1 MDASRKKTPP
11 DAPDAPLAAVAAA
24 IAAHWPEMQLRS
36 GQSHVEV
43 ALSGGVDSVVLLC
56 ALSSLATT
64 HGVRLTAVHVH
75 HGLSPNADHW
85 AAFCAALCARLQ
97 LPLRIERVHVDRGGG
112 ESLEAAARHAR
123 YRAIAAGGADVVA
136 LAHHADDLAETV
148 LLQALRGGGARALA
162 AMPVLRPSGHGG
174 WLWRPLLQ
182 LARADIEQAARR
194 AGLDWIEDESNA
206 DPRYRRNAIRHR
218 LVPVLANHFPDY
230 RRQLARTAARAADEA
245 AVLADVAASTLPGL
259 TGADGALALTP
270 LLQRPLPW
278 QRLLLAA
285 YLERQAMPVS
295 PALLETLLAQAGR
308 GFELRVGD
316 RVLLGYRGTLLVRP
330 DEPLPSAT
338 VILPLVEGEVQLPGW
353 PGTLYLSRQA
363 VGGVALADGSRIEVR
378 PPAEGESL
386 VQGVGHKACRKL
398 WQEAGLAPWRRLRWP
413 RLWADGTL
421 LALPGIAVATDR
433 LARPGETGWGFGWVE
448 RGQ

>member
-24 IAAHWPEMQLRS
+24 IATHWPETLLRS

-56 ALSSLATT
+56 ALSSLATAR
-64 HGVRLTAVHVH
+64 GVRLTAVHVH

-85 AAFCAALCARLQ
+85 AAFCTALCARLQ
-97 LPLRIERVHVDRGGG
+97 VPLRIERVRVDRGGG
-112 ESLEAAARHAR
+112 SLEAAARHAR

-162 AMPVLRPSGHGG
+162 AMPVLRQSGHGG

-182 LARADIEQAARR
+182 LARADIEQAARQ

-206 DPRYRRNAIRHR
+206 DPRYRRNAIRHQ

-230 RRQLARTAARAADEA
+230 RRQLARTAVRAADEA

-285 YLERQAMPVS
+285 YLERQAVSVS
-295 PALLETLLAQAGR
+295 PALLETLLAQAAH

-330 DEPLPSAT
+330 DGPLPSAT
-338 VILPLVEGEVQLPGW
+338 FILPLVEGEVPLPGW
-353 PGTLYLSRQA
+353 PGTLRLSRQA

-378 PPAEGESL
+378 PPADGETL
-386 VQGVGHKACRKL
+386 AQGVGHKACRKL
-398 WQEAGLAPWRRLRWP
+398 WQEAGLAPWRRQRWP
-413 RLWADGTL
+413 RLWADGAL
-421 LALPGIAVATDR
+421 LALPGIAVASDR
-433 LARPGETGWGFGWVE
+433 LARPGETGWAFGWVE
-448 RGQ
+448 SGQ